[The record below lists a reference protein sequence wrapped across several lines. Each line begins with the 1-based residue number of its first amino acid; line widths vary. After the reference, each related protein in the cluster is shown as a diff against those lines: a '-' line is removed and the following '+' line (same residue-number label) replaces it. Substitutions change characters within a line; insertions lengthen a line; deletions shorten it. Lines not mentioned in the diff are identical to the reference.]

1 MDLGYHK
8 RYFPQRSKHPVL
20 ILMSARFREAA
31 RVREGGREGQR
42 GHSHAGRTGPSIPK

>member
-1 MDLGYHK
+1 MDLRSNK
-8 RYFPQRSKHPVL
+8 RQFPQRSKHPVL

-42 GHSHAGRTGPSIPK
+42 GHTSHKAKRK